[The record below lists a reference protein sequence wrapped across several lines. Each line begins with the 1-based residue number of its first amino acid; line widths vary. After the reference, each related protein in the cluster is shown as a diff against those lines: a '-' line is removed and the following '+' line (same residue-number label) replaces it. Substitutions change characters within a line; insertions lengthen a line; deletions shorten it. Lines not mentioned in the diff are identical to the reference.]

1 MEPEQTIHDIDE
13 ASPKLITNTDSPAS
27 QKKVKNPK
35 RIEAGKKLQ
44 EHNKLAKEKILTDI
58 AEANAKASKA
68 DANANEAM
76 TTLKDYLEQHSQPS
90 TLTRPTESSFQ
101 QYSII
106 VSSLLLLAG
115 LYFWATRG
123 TKQSDPT
130 QFAPA
135 NESAV
140 FAPANEEQDQQNND
154 DLYKI

>member
-1 MEPEQTIHDIDE
+1 MESEKTNVTNTPQEQAASPEPE
-13 ASPKLITNTDSPAS
+13 PA
-27 QKKVKNPK
+27 KRVKNQK
-35 RIEAGKKLQ
+35 RVEAGRKVQ
-44 EHNKLAKEKILTDI
+44 EHNKRTKEKMLTDI

-76 TTLKDYLEQHSQPS
+76 TTLKDYLEQRPS

-101 QYSII
+101 QYQTPII

-140 FAPANEEQDQQNND
+140 FPPAKGEQDQQNND

>member
-13 ASPKLITNTDSPAS
+13 ASPKPITISPAS

-44 EHNKLAKEKILTDI
+44 EHNKRTKEKMLTDI

-76 TTLKDYLEQHSQPS
+76 TTLKSYLEQQKQSPLQEYQTP
-90 TLTRPTESSFQ
+90 
-101 QYSII
+101 II

-135 NESAV
+135 NE
-140 FAPANEEQDQQNND
+140 EQDQQNND

>member
-76 TTLKDYLEQHSQPS
+76 TTLKSYLEQQKQSPLQEYQTP
-90 TLTRPTESSFQ
+90 
-101 QYSII
+101 II
-106 VSSLLLLAG
+106 ITSLLLLAG
-115 LYFWATRG
+115 LYLWSTKEA
-123 TKQSDPT
+123 KQSDP
-130 QFAPA
+130 APSAPTNGSA
-135 NESAV
+135 NGSAID
-140 FAPANEEQDQQNND
+140 AQGQKNND
-154 DLYKI
+154 DIYKI

>member
-13 ASPKLITNTDSPAS
+13 ASPKPITNTDSPAS

-44 EHNKLAKEKILTDI
+44 EHNKRTKEKMLTDI

-76 TTLKDYLEQHSQPS
+76 TTLKDYLEQRPS

-130 QFAPA
+130 QFALA

>member
-1 MEPEQTIHDIDE
+1 MESEKTNVTNTPQEQAASPEPE
-13 ASPKLITNTDSPAS
+13 PA
-27 QKKVKNPK
+27 KRVKNQK
-35 RIEAGKKLQ
+35 RVEAGRKVQ
-44 EHNKLAKEKILTDI
+44 EHNKRTKEKMLTDI

-76 TTLKDYLEQHSQPS
+76 TTLKDYLEQRPS

>member
-44 EHNKLAKEKILTDI
+44 EHNKRAKEKILTDI

-76 TTLKDYLEQHSQPS
+76 TTLKSYLEQQKQ
-90 TLTRPTESSFQ
+90 SSFQ
-101 QYSII
+101 QYQTPII

>member
-1 MEPEQTIHDIDE
+1 MESEKTNVTNTPQEQAASPEPE
-13 ASPKLITNTDSPAS
+13 PA
-27 QKKVKNPK
+27 KRVKNQK
-35 RIEAGKKLQ
+35 RVEAGRKVQ
-44 EHNKLAKEKILTDI
+44 EHNKRTKEKMLTDI

-101 QYSII
+101 QYQTPII

>member
-13 ASPKLITNTDSPAS
+13 ASPKPITNTDSPAS

-76 TTLKDYLEQHSQPS
+76 TTLKSYLEQQKQ
-90 TLTRPTESSFQ
+90 SSFQ